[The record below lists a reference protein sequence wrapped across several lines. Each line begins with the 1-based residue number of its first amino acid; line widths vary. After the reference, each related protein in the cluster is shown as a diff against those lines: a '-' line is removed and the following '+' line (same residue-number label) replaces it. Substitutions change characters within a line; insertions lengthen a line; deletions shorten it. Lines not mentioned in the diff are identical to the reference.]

1 MGTAMIAAVTLGLSI
16 DSSIHYILRFQNG
29 LRRGLDADAALEE
42 VQQSVGK
49 SLVFSTLALAVG
61 FAVLATSRFIPTVYF
76 GALVTLAML
85 GGLVGNLFVLPLLIQ
100 AFVIGRKPAAE

>member
-1 MGTAMIAAVTLGLSI
+1 
-16 DSSIHYILRFQNG
+16 
-29 LRRGLDADAALEE
+29 
-42 VQQSVGK
+42 
-49 SLVFSTLALAVG
+49 VG